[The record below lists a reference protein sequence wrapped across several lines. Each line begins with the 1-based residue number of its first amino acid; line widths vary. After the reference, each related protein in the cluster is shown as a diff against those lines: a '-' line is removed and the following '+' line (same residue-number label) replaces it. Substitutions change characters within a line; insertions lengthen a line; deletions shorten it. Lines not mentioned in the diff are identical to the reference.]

1 MGIRSD
7 QKISDLCIESLEPL
21 ILMSASIEG
30 SDASEW
36 IAGTSGD
43 DSISADGGN
52 DEIYAS
58 QGRNF
63 IDGGRGI
70 DTLVVYEGAQSDF
83 EVQVQR
89 NGSVLI
95 EGVGLDGVRMSNT
108 LLNVEQI
115 AFTDGILQ
123 TAELERPNSAPIANA
138 DSYILGETAI
148 LIGNVLEN
156 DVDPDGESLTAVISK
171 QPSFGLL
178 KMGPNG
184 GFVYLRTAGMQ
195 LSDSFEYTVTD
206 RNGTTAVQQVEILG
220 NESNSTPDTSNPTNP
235 GSLPDISEI
244 PIPEIQE
251 PQQNLN
257 PYSVDD
263 SYQVELGESLFGN
276 VSLNDG
282 DVDGPA
288 HQLVFELIDDAQHGN
303 LNFYTDGSFDYW
315 ANETTENIDSFQY
328 AVRDQEGGVS
338 YASVN
343 LGLPDPLPVP
353 VPPTDNG
360 DNTDETED
368 GTDDGTDDGTPVV
381 DIEDTTPTIVTTST
395 TGISEGNLIVS
406 NDQQTQSDLNI
417 VEYSTA
423 QSGTVSIDDA
433 GKFSYQADTGFTGI
447 DYFHYIVSDGENT
460 DRTTVVIH
468 VGTDSQQIIQGQEFI
483 SVMPGVA
490 TPIVIDLN
498 HDGAITVTGETTARD
513 KSSISGIGATVQFDI
528 EGDGIVDSIEWVD
541 GSGDG
546 ILIDTS
552 KFTGTNIDGKALF
565 GDEGGRYS
573 NGYQKLSQLDGDGN
587 TLLEDAELSSLAL
600 WIDDGDGVLQL
611 EEISTLQDFGIFSIS
626 TVMQLSDEGLMRSW
640 AYTDDDFRLLTED
653 VWFAKEDGVGEP
665 PAENNTAPDADPDVF
680 VGEKNSVITGNV
692 LSNDHDYDG
701 DSLSL
706 LRHTRPIHGTVTLG
720 NDGAFRYVPDPDFV
734 GVDYFQYEV
743 SDGKGG
749 TDTAVAMLTVKG
761 DTTVVGQP
769 AGNTITGTI
778 WEDSDRN
785 GLLDNGEAGRGT
797 SVFVS
802 LVDSEGRVIESV
814 HTNGNGVYSF
824 DGVTEGSYRI
834 RVAEESL
841 PGFQSFKASVT
852 LRDVNSNF
860 FDAIDSDISR
870 ITGESSLLR
879 FDAVESQVHTIT
891 IDAGYFY
898 R

>member
-1 MGIRSD
+1 M
-7 QKISDLCIESLEPL
+7 
-21 ILMSASIEG
+21 
-30 SDASEW
+30 
-36 IAGTSGD
+36 
-43 DSISADGGN
+43 
-52 DEIYAS
+52 
-58 QGRNF
+58 
-63 IDGGRGI
+63 
-70 DTLVVYEGAQSDF
+70 
-83 EVQVQR
+83 
-89 NGSVLI
+89 
-95 EGVGLDGVRMSNT
+95 
-108 LLNVEQI
+108 
-115 AFTDGILQ
+115 
-123 TAELERPNSAPIANA
+123 
-138 DSYILGETAI
+138 
-148 LIGNVLEN
+148 
-156 DVDPDGESLTAVISK
+156 
-171 QPSFGLL
+171 
-178 KMGPNG
+178 
-184 GFVYLRTAGMQ
+184 
-195 LSDSFEYTVTD
+195 
-206 RNGTTAVQQVEILG
+206 
-220 NESNSTPDTSNPTNP
+220 
-235 GSLPDISEI
+235 
-244 PIPEIQE
+244 
-251 PQQNLN
+251 
-257 PYSVDD
+257 
-263 SYQVELGESLFGN
+263 
-276 VSLNDG
+276 
-282 DVDGPA
+282 
-288 HQLVFELIDDAQHGN
+288 
-303 LNFYTDGSFDYW
+303 
-315 ANETTENIDSFQY
+315 
-328 AVRDQEGGVS
+328 
-338 YASVN
+338 
-343 LGLPDPLPVP
+343 P